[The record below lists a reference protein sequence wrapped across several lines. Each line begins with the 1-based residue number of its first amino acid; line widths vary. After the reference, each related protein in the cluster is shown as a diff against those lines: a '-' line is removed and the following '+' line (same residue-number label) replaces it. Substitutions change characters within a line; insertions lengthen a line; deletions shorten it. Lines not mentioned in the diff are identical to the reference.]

1 MIAFNEGQ
9 CTVIREAMNWYY
21 NSSEQ
26 IFQFAGNPGTGKSLV
41 LGEIIHRLGLEM
53 NEVAP
58 MAYTGAAAIVMRMK
72 GLINASTIHS
82 WLYEP
87 VKVPATDENG
97 YPILDSYF
105 NKPIMTIKFIPKEL
119 FGIKL
124 IVIDEASM
132 VPMSMKKEIL
142 RRGIKIIATGDLDQ
156 LPPIAD
162 TPAFLVDGNVM
173 ILNEI
178 MRQEEGSAIIYLSQR
193 AKLGLPISLGMYN
206 NVWVTTEDQLTP
218 ELLLSS
224 DILLC
229 ARNNTRD
236 RFNKY
241 IREDLLGIHS
251 TLPIFGDKLICRKNN
266 HNIQTAGIELANGLL
281 GRVAN
286 QPDVAGFDGK
296 TFKIDFVPDLLD
308 AKFEQLQCDY
318 TYFTAS
324 YEQRKALKNLKYD
337 TGEKFE
343 LGYASTVHLAQ
354 GSQFRNG
361 IYIEEYMGDISNA
374 LNYTAL
380 TRFSNMCIYV
390 KQKPKYTKMYR

>member
-9 CTVIREAMNWYY
+9 NSVIREALNWYY

-41 LGEIIHRLGLEM
+41 LGEIINRLGLEL

-119 FGIKL
+119 IGIKL

-132 VPMSMKKEIL
+132 VPLGMKNEIL

-162 TPAFLVDGNVM
+162 TPAFLVDGKVS
-173 ILNEI
+173 ILTEI

-281 GRVAN
+281 GRVVN

-296 TFKIDFVPDLLD
+296 TFKIDFSPDLLD

-318 TYFTAS
+318 TYFTAP